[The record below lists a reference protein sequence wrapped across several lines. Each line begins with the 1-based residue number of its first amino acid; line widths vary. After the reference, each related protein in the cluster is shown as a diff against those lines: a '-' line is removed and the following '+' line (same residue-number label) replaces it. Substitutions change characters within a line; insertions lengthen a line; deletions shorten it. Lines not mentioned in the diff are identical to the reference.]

1 MTVVDVELPT
11 STLGTAVSPR
21 YRQLEGVK
29 LGTVR
34 STFSPSVYERSHT
47 KALAYLVFDL
57 ALYALFIIGVFIAP
71 NIGFKVVCGLL
82 AGCAVAFLFVWAHD
96 AAHGALFKSEVV
108 AEILGTMAMLP
119 SLNMYRLWTYGHN
132 KVHHGFT
139 SFSPVDWIW
148 KPLTPAE
155 VNARE

>member
-82 AGCAVAFLFVWAHD
+82 AGCFWKGVGPGSG
-96 AAHGALFKSEVV
+96 AARGRCRTQTDDCVLLHA
-108 AEILGTMAMLP
+108 
-119 SLNMYRLWTYGHN
+119 
-132 KVHHGFT
+132 
-139 SFSPVDWIW
+139 
-148 KPLTPAE
+148 
-155 VNARE
+155 